1 MPAQKRKLSR
11 KAKAALGFSF
21 EELAMSRNCIA
32 QLENA

>member
-21 EELAMSRNCIA
+21 EELAIA
-32 QLENA
+32 